1 MKKSLLLTALCLST
15 LGTYAQDDD
24 VYFVPSSKDKIE
36 SNDTYHAE
44 VGRSTYTPITTNDDD
59 AFSQSNWANGRGNGK
74 WDVDTYNRR
83 GKKYNQNV
91 DDTLSSQE
99 GYDQGYA
106 DGYEDGSCTARIV
119 RFSAPRAGVIVSSP
133 FYWDYYDIC
142 YDPFYY
148 GYGSPWSWGWSGW
161 YGWGSWYGWRP
172 YYSSWSWSWGWNSP
186 WYGGWYDPWYRPA
199 WGCSHPYWAWHTRPL
214 PANAQPGV
222 RGGWTAR
229 GGSRGAGL
237 PINNSGITNRTAY
250 GTSSGSRGFGV
261 GTRTNSRNNAWTP
274 NSNSQRTH
282 TTQSNTSGYRGFNPN
297 SSRGLGNSNN
307 SRSNNSYTPNR
318 NTQRQQSTQPSQ
330 PSRSNN
336 SSFGSGRGL
345 GNSGSF
351 GSGGSFGGGN
361 RGFGGGG
368 GRSGGR
374 GR

>member
-15 LGTYAQDDD
+15 LGAYAQDDD

-36 SNDTYHAE
+36 SKDTYNADP
-44 VGRSTYTPITTNDDD
+44 GRSTYTPIVTNDDE

-74 WDVDTYNRR
+74 WDVDAYNRR
-83 GKKYNQNV
+83 GKNYNQNV
-91 DDTLSSQE
+91 NDSLSLQE
-99 GYDQGYA
+99 GYDQGYE

-119 RFSAPRAGVIVSSP
+119 RFAAPRAGVVVSSP
-133 FYWDYYDIC
+133 FYLDYYDIC

-172 YYSSWSWSWGWNSP
+172 YYSWSWSWGWHSP
-186 WYGGWYDPWYRPA
+186 WYGGWYDPWYGPA
-199 WGCSHPYWAWHTRPL
+199 WGGHYWAWNPRPL
-214 PANAQPGV
+214 PANAKPGV

-237 PINNSGITNRTAY
+237 PMN
-250 GTSSGSRGFGV
+250 GTSVANNTRFSTSGGGRGFGS
-261 GTRTNSRNNAWTP
+261 GTRTNSRGSSWTP
-274 NSNSQRTH
+274 SSNSGRYN
-282 TTQSNTSGYRGFNPN
+282 SPNNSSSGNRGFNPN
-297 SSRGLGNSNN
+297 NSRGLGNNN
-307 SRSNNSYTPNR
+307 SRSNNSYDSNR
-318 NTQRQQSTQPSQ
+318 STQRQQYSQPSQ
-330 PSRSNN
+330 PSRNNN

-345 GNSGSF
+345 GSGSSF
-351 GSGGSFGGGN
+351 GSGGSFGGGS

>member
-59 AFSQSNWANGRGNGK
+59 AFSQSNWAKGRGNGK

-148 GYGSPWSWGWSGW
+148 GYGSPWSWGWSG
-161 YGWGSWYGWRP
+161 
-172 YYSSWSWSWGWNSP
+172 
-186 WYGGWYDPWYRPA
+186 
-199 WGCSHPYWAWHTRPL
+199 
-214 PANAQPGV
+214 
-222 RGGWTAR
+222 
-229 GGSRGAGL
+229 
-237 PINNSGITNRTAY
+237 
-250 GTSSGSRGFGV
+250 F
-261 GTRTNSRNNAWTP
+261 
-274 NSNSQRTH
+274 
-282 TTQSNTSGYRGFNPN
+282 
-297 SSRGLGNSNN
+297 
-307 SRSNNSYTPNR
+307 
-318 NTQRQQSTQPSQ
+318 
-330 PSRSNN
+330 
-336 SSFGSGRGL
+336 
-345 GNSGSF
+345 
-351 GSGGSFGGGN
+351 
-361 RGFGGGG
+361 
-368 GRSGGR
+368 
-374 GR
+374 